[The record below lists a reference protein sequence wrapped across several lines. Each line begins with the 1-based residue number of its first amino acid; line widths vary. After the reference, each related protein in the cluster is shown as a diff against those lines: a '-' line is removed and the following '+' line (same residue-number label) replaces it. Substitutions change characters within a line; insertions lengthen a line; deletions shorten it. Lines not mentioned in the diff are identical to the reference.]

1 MQEFERGWEAFEQG
15 QAQLEGGQFA
25 GQGPS
30 GIGHFNGALWQAQAQ
45 VDPGGLP
52 LFEFVPPQD
61 GLPMFELE
69 QEELPREKGENEAG
83 HGQVQE
89 DADTRGA
96 TTNVSETESTSSA
109 AAKKKGDDLESVVTS
124 WARDDDGSNAYAPEN
139 EMADGVDRMD
149 QQKTESAVSKQ
160 IEGGAQG
167 QEQMQVDT
175 SDPGSAFKDGAVQQS
190 DEQAQDK
197 VWERSAPNTEIDA
210 CQLPHSALEAQNLED
225 EAGGEGEEEQQ
236 DGMSIDP

>member
-69 QEELPREKGENEAG
+69 QEELLLREKGENEGG

-89 DADTRGA
+89 HADTIS
-96 TTNVSETESTSSA
+96 TTNISFTNTTSSA
-109 AAKKKGDDLESVVTS
+109 AAKKKGDDLESVS
-124 WARDDDGSNAYAPEN
+124 ACDDNGSNAYASEN

-160 IEGGAQG
+160 IEGGAQE